1 MDYKILLITSK
12 DTDDQAVLHSDWMK
26 VFTHKDFEADFASY
40 VVYAGKQRIVRS
52 LILVSAKT

>member
-1 MDYKILLITSK
+1 MLLISSK

-26 VFTHKDFEADFASY
+26 VFTPKDFEADFASY

-52 LILVSAKT
+52 LVLVSAKT